1 MQKNFLS
8 HTVTTVLHLPLLS
21 KLNMS
26 GFTSSSSSNNIKT
39 EIVRLVESQKEKA
52 SLLAYF
58 TKYQDQQTEV
68 FSDLSNFEADEDLV
82 TLRLSCLVCS
92 YRDYIKV

>member
-1 MQKNFLS
+1 
-8 HTVTTVLHLPLLS
+8 
-21 KLNMS
+21 MS

-82 TLRLSCLVCS
+82 TLRLSCLVTES
-92 YRDYIKV
+92 YLILSFLSCFLSSNPPQKMHSCYRRSTRC